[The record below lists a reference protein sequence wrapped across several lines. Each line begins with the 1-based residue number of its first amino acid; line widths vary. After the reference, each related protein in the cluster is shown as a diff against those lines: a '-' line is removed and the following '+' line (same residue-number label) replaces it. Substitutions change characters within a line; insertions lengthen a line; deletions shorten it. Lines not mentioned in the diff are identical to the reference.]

1 MALDVLDHR
10 LGGALVVFQLGQ
22 VQQLGRAG
30 QPGGQAA
37 DAVDD
42 LVQRGTLAAERLRPL
57 RIVPDIGAF
66 QFAGDFF
73 QTFDLG
79 IEAKDTP

>member
-1 MALDVLDHR
+1 MAFDVLDHR
-10 LGGALVVFQLGQ
+10 LGGALVVLHLGQ
-22 VQQLGRAG
+22 VQQFGGAG
-30 QPGGQAA
+30 EPGGQAP

-42 LVQRGTLAAERLRPL
+42 LVQRGALAAERLRPL

-73 QTFDLG
+73 QTFDL
-79 IEAKDTP
+79 EVEVKDTP